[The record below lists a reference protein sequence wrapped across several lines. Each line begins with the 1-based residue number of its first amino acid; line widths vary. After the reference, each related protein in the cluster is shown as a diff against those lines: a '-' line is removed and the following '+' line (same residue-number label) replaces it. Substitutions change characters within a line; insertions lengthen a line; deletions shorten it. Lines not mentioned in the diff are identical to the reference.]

1 MTLKIIIGSCLVT
14 KQVVLPVFLSALLL
28 AATASA
34 ETMRCAG
41 HIIEKGMTRDEVS
54 QYCGPPDEQS
64 TQGEIS
70 WSYLNAG
77 HQMKHIVYFYNN
89 GKVERIESQ
98 STQ

>member
-1 MTLKIIIGSCLVT
+1 VT
-14 KQVVLPVFLSALLL
+14 KKGVSPFLMCALLL
-28 AATASA
+28 ATAASA

-41 HIIEKGMTRDEVS
+41 HIIEKGMTRDDVS

-77 HQMKHIVYFYNN
+77 HQMKHVIYFYNN

>member
-1 MTLKIIIGSCLVT
+1 VT
-14 KQVVLPVFLSALLL
+14 RQGVSPFLLSALLL
-28 AATASA
+28 ATTANA

-41 HIIEKGMTRDEVS
+41 HIIEKGMPRDEVS

-77 HQMKHIVYFYNN
+77 HQMKHVVYFYNN